1 MEVTAIVAPIF
12 ILLTLLIAALPILI
26 GIFIYKDAKKRGMNA
41 ALWTLIGIL
50 APGFIGLI
58 IYLIVRGEHPD
69 LQCFSCGKPVS
80 EAFAVCPYCGTT
92 LKEKCANCGYSLE
105 TGWENCPSCGSD
117 IPEEQRRTTVR
128 KKSSGLK
135 WLLAIVIAV
144 PLALMVLLFAA
155 TCLFVYEVDQGGCRF
170 EPYILEKSA
179 IYEDQKE
186 ILDWISGCDAQGDG
200 TYVLRTDFN
209 MGATAMSNILV
220 YRNDGYYDLSSTS
233 TGAGGLFV
241 APELEISYYSPGSDS
256 KQDYTLTAY
265 EFAVNNENRMYLELF
280 DTNYDGYSTE
290 IDYVLTESD
299 ALDGLITNY
308 FSEDYVMEKLEYTIG
323 IDEKLTGVYA
333 VSSDIWVNGEVIE
346 SQSVMNAEMSDMNGE
361 NFFFEHYIKPGVE
374 DYSIVVTLFD
384 ENNDEIFSTEKI
396 DMRENV
402 EWDSLIHFFIN
413 GDKIGYKF

>member
-41 ALWTLIGIL
+41 ALWTVIGIL

-58 IYLIVRGEHPD
+58 VYLIVRGEHPD

-80 EAFAVCPYCGTT
+80 EAFAVCPYCGTA

-105 TGWENCPSCGSD
+105 AGWEKCPSCGSD

-144 PLALMVLLFAA
+144 PLVLMVLLFAA
-155 TCLFVYEVDQGGCRF
+155 TYLFVYEVDQGGCQF
-170 EPYILEKSA
+170 EHYNLEKSA
-179 IYEDQKE
+179 IYEDQQE
-186 ILDWISGCDAQGDG
+186 ILDWISDCDAQGEG

-220 YRNDGYYDLSSTS
+220 YRNDGYYDLSSTF

-241 APELEISYYSPGSDS
+241 APELEISYYTPGSDS
-256 KQDYTLTAY
+256 NQDYTLTAY

-280 DTNYDGYSTE
+280 DTDYDGHSTE

-308 FSEDYVMEKLEYTIG
+308 FSEDYVMTKLCYTIG
-323 IDEKLTGVYA
+323 IDEELTGVYA
-333 VSSDIWVNGEVIE
+333 ASSDIWVNGEVIE
-346 SQSVMNAEMSDMNGE
+346 SQSVLNADMSDMNGE
-361 NFFFEHYIKPGVE
+361 TFTFEHYIKPDA

-384 ENNDEIFSTEKI
+384 ENNNELFSTEKI
-396 DMRENV
+396 DLSESE
-402 EWDSLIHFFIN
+402 EWNDYILFFVN
-413 GDKIGYKF
+413 GDKVGYKY